1 MGINWDIFRYM
12 VSDVLVDVFLYIYIL
27 YVCIIHVTSHM
38 LDLVISHL
46 HVSGFDRNVFQR
58 TSPICMV
65 IQMAERRKPKMLP
78 LQARHYVPGQK
89 RTCSLSVNFQP
100 IKHVRL
106 CLNKFPNLTYII
118 SRTKVLA
125 KAARIVSEVLTQ
137 EIHQFTRAAFRGKQI
152 KGVQVDNN

>member
-1 MGINWDIFRYM
+1 MYYTYHFSR
-12 VSDVLVDVFLYIYIL
+12 
-27 YVCIIHVTSHM
+27 HVRFGH
-38 LDLVISHL
+38 LKHL
-46 HVSGFDRNVFQR
+46 HVSGFDRNVLQR

-100 IKHVRL
+100 IKHVRHVRL

-152 KGVQVDNN
+152 SGGPN

>member
-1 MGINWDIFRYM
+1 
-12 VSDVLVDVFLYIYIL
+12 
-27 YVCIIHVTSHM
+27 M

-46 HVSGFDRNVFQR
+46 DQTNLHGDSNGR
-58 TSPICMV
+58 TKKT
-65 IQMAERRKPKMLP
+65 QNAA

-89 RTCSLSVNFQP
+89 RTCSLSVDFQP
-100 IKHVRL
+100 IKQVRL